1 LRPLQ
6 NGTFCPISMSG
17 SNFNPR
23 NIQYIPVVKIFAFLE
38 LEQKSPFFKGLA
50 LYQRRARAIN
60 PEPAFLKE
68 REGSKMVFFFQN
80 LINALQWGSFYAL
93 IALGYSMVYSIMM
106 LFNFAHG
113 DIFMV
118 GAYIGFGVAT
128 ALMALASLCSFALP
142 GWFVL
147 VLTILLSMFLT
158 SFVGMFVERVGYR
171 PLREAPR
178 ASAAI
183 TGLMIGIILEML
195 ILWGVGTQR
204 VSFPPLIE
212 TVTYNVNGVF
222 ITNKKIMIVAVSLSF
237 MLALHLFIKRTRW
250 GMAMRAMAF
259 DFVVVPLMG
268 VSINRIAAMTF
279 AIGSALAAVAG
290 ILFGVAYPV
299 LDPYM
304 GILFGWKAFVAAIL
318 GGRGSIMGA
327 TLAGFLLGFI
337 EIFVAMIFPSTLRDI
352 IAYSI
357 VLLILVFRPY
367 GFFGEPYSAKLRL

>member
-1 LRPLQ
+1 M
-6 NGTFCPISMSG
+6 T
-17 SNFNPR
+17 
-23 NIQYIPVVKIFAFLE
+23 
-38 LEQKSPFFKGLA
+38 
-50 LYQRRARAIN
+50 
-60 PEPAFLKE
+60 
-68 REGSKMVFFFQN
+68 FFFQN
-80 LINALQWGSFYAL
+80 LVNALQWGSFYAM
-93 IALGYSMVYSIMM
+93 IALGYSMVYGILM

-128 ALMALASLCSFALP
+128 GITALASMGAIALP
-142 GWFVL
+142 NWL
-147 VLTILLSMFLT
+147 ILALTIIISMFLT
-158 SFVGMFVERVGYR
+158 SFVGILVERLGYR

-183 TGLMIGIILEML
+183 TGLMIGIILETGNLALLGARRVRFPAL
-195 ILWGVGTQR
+195 IQST
-204 VSFPPLIE
+204 
-212 TVTYNVNGVF
+212 TYNIGGVYV
-222 ITNKKIMIVAVSLSF
+222 TNKKILIVGVSLML
-237 MLALHLFIKRTRW
+237 MLALHQFVRRTKY

-259 DFVVVPLMG
+259 DYVVVPLMG
-268 VSINRIAAMTF
+268 VPINTIAALTF
-279 AIGSALAAVAG
+279 AIGSALAAAAG
-290 ILFGVAYPV
+290 ILFGIAYPV

-337 EIFVAMIFPSTLRDI
+337 EIFVAMIFPSTLRDL

-357 VLLILVFRPY
+357 ILLILTFRPH